1 MTNAVSALTGRS
13 YGALAAF
20 EPTWQ
25 VAVDVAGE
33 GVAVA
38 RAAGHDFDQQTM
50 IERGLEVC
58 RAVGA
63 ATSSTQQDIAR
74 GRPTEIDALNGFIAR
89 RGAEL
94 EIDTPINRVLCALV
108 RLREQQDRQH
118 DQLSVVRVPRRTEA
132 GDAPA

>member
-63 ATSSTQQDIAR
+63 ATSSTQQDI
-74 GRPTEIDALNGFIAR
+74 TEIDALNGFIAR